1 MIAQDI
7 VDKLAANIP
16 LYTSGFS
23 SSIVAISIIPT
34 GTTATAIT
42 AAAHG
47 LNDQQTISIIDAE
60 APVEI
65 DTATFLRTAS
75 TAQFST
81 LQDHDFTLSE
91 LDKINGGKTITIS
104 GATEAEFNGT
114 FSLLN
119 VLNRRE
125 LVIAVDNS
133 GSTTISGSP
142 IVEDANGGIFKGIF
156 TATVIDANTFTY
168 ELPIAYTLPAAG
180 IALVQI
186 DLRIAAVLDIEQY
199 LADVYTTQTINADQL
214 IVQLGDVSQNKRRN
228 EVTDASDSTN
238 GNNSFTPILLQPF
251 AVYIVMNAT
260 SDLTGAALRD
270 KVESVYIPAIFKC
283 ILGAQFSTGFTYN
296 NYRSTFTGHGVFAYS
311 DSSGKNKAIYAH
323 EITFEQL
330 AILDKVADTAPRNS
344 SVAMRDISFTMS
356 TNLGT
361 GELIADID
369 LDEIPL

>member
-47 LNDQQTISIIDAE
+47 LIDQQTISIIDAE

-114 FSLLN
+114 FS
-119 VLNRRE
+119 
-125 LVIAVDNS
+125 
-133 GSTTISGSP
+133 
-142 IVEDANGGIFKGIF
+142 
-156 TATVIDANTFTY
+156 
-168 ELPIAYTLPAAG
+168 
-180 IALVQI
+180 
-186 DLRIAAVLDIEQY
+186 
-199 LADVYTTQTINADQL
+199 
-214 IVQLGDVSQNKRRN
+214 
-228 EVTDASDSTN
+228 
-238 GNNSFTPILLQPF
+238 
-251 AVYIVMNAT
+251 
-260 SDLTGAALRD
+260 
-270 KVESVYIPAIFKC
+270 C
-283 ILGAQFSTGFTYN
+283 
-296 NYRSTFTGHGVFAYS
+296 
-311 DSSGKNKAIYAH
+311 
-323 EITFEQL
+323 
-330 AILDKVADTAPRNS
+330 
-344 SVAMRDISFTMS
+344 
-356 TNLGT
+356 
-361 GELIADID
+361 
-369 LDEIPL
+369 